1 MKSIKYFAVVMT
13 LAASFSGFAAET
25 QQVASQKM
33 GTVSVSGASNLDS
46 LQHQLQQKAE
56 QAGAKSIRIVS
67 AGGDNKMYGVAEIY
81 N

>member
-1 MKSIKYFAVVMT
+1 MKSIKYFAVVLT

-25 QQVASQKM
+25 QQAGSQKL
-33 GTVSVSGASNLDS
+33 GTVSASGASNLDS

-56 QAGAKSIRIVS
+56 QAGAKSIRIIS
-67 AGGDNKMYGVAEIY
+67 AGGDNKLYGVAEIY

>member
-1 MKSIKYFAVVMT
+1 MKSIKYFAVVIA

-25 QQVASQKM
+25 QHATHQKI
-33 GTVSVSGASNLDS
+33 GTVSVSGASDLDS
-46 LQHQLQQKAE
+46 LQHQLQKKAE
-56 QAGAKSIRIVS
+56 KAGAKSIRIIS